1 MTTPHPEASKSEPP
15 DAHAPAPPRRKPRVL
30 RYLVIAFVLLVAV
43 AVFGILDRHESD
55 ADLSKWTDARAVTNV
70 ELASPKRATQD
81 EHLSLP
87 ANVEA
92 FYTAP
97 IHSRVNGYVKMWY
110 FDIGARVKTGQ
121 VLAKIDTPDLDQQYE
136 QAKGEL
142 LRSQANYNLAVL
154 TADRWKALRASNAVS
169 QQTVDEK
176 VGDAASQK
184 AQVVA
189 VQANLDRIKA
199 MEDFRDI
206 VAPFDG
212 VVTARRIDVG
222 ALVSATNTSANAL
235 FDISDISRMRVYVH
249 VPQVYAASMHKG
261 LKVTLSLP
269 QYPHRTFDGAL
280 DTTSNAISDVARALL
295 VEAIFPNK
303 DGLLSPGAYAEAR
316 FELPL
321 DPRKLVIPSSAM
333 IFRNENPEVAVVK
346 DGKIVLN
353 KVTILQDTGPEI
365 EIATGLEPDDRIVIN
380 PSYGMETGE
389 EVNVVSFDG
398 KATDSKATDGKPSPA
413 KPTPQPAQQRAQ
425 AGP

>member
-1 MTTPHPEASKSEPP
+1 MTTPQPEAP
-15 DAHAPAPPRRKPRVL
+15 DTHAPAPPRRKPRVG
-30 RYLVIAFVLLVAV
+30 RYLLIALVVLVAV
-43 AVFGILDRHESD
+43 AITGIVDRHESD
-55 ADLSKWTDARAVTNV
+55 ANLTKWTDARAVTNV
-70 ELASPKRATQD
+70 DLVSPKRATQD
-81 EHLSLP
+81 EHLTLP
-87 ANVEA
+87 ADVDA

-110 FDIGARVKTGQ
+110 FDIGARVKAGQ
-121 VLAKIDTPDLDQQYE
+121 VLAKIDTPDLDQQYA

-212 VVTARRIDVG
+212 VVTARRIDLG
-222 ALVSATNTSANAL
+222 ALVASTNTSAKAL
-235 FDISDISRMRVYVH
+235 YDISDISKMRVYVH

-269 QYPHRTFDGAL
+269 QYPHKTFEGAL

-295 VEAIFPNK
+295 VEAIFPNT

-316 FELPL
+316 FNLPL
-321 DPRKLVIPSSAM
+321 DPHKLVIPSSAM
-333 IFRNENPEVAVVK
+333 IFRGENPQVAVVK
-346 DGKIVLN
+346 DGKIDLR
-353 KVTILQDTGPEI
+353 KVTILVDTGPEI
-365 EIATGLEPDDRIVIN
+365 EIATGLEPDDKIVLN
-380 PSYGMETGE
+380 PSYAMETGE
-389 EVNVVSFDG
+389 EVNVVKVDG
-398 KATDSKATDGKPSPA
+398 KALDARAAPQ
-413 KPTPQPAQQRAQ
+413 TPQQRAQ
-425 AGP
+425 AEP

>member
-1 MTTPHPEASKSEPP
+1 MTTPQPEAP
-15 DAHAPAPPRRKPRVL
+15 DPQAPPRRKPRVG
-30 RYLVIAFVLLVAV
+30 RYLLIALVVLVAV
-43 AVFGILDRHESD
+43 AITGIVDRHESD
-55 ADLSKWTDARAVTNV
+55 TNLTKWTDARAVTNV
-70 ELASPKRATQD
+70 DLVSPKRATQD
-81 EHLSLP
+81 EHLTLP
-87 ANVEA
+87 ADVDA

-110 FDIGARVKTGQ
+110 FDIGARVKAGQ
-121 VLAKIDTPDLDQQYE
+121 VLAKIDTPDLDQQYA

-206 VAPFDG
+206 LAPFDG

-222 ALVSATNTSANAL
+222 ALVAATNNEAKAL
-235 FDISDISRMRVYVH
+235 YDISDISKMRVYVH

-269 QYPHRTFDGAL
+269 QYPHRSFEGAL

-295 VEAIFPNK
+295 VEAIFPNT

-316 FELPL
+316 FTLPL
-321 DPRKLVIPSSAM
+321 DPHKLVIPSSAM
-333 IFRNENPEVAVVK
+333 IFRGENPQVAVVK
-346 DGKIVLN
+346 DGKIDLR
-353 KVTILQDTGPEI
+353 KVTILVDTGPEI
-365 EIATGLEPDDRIVIN
+365 EIATGLEPDDKIVLN
-380 PSYGMETGE
+380 PSYAMETGE
-389 EVNVVSFDG
+389 EVNVVKVDG
-398 KATDSKATDGKPSPA
+398 KALDARA
-413 KPTPQPAQQRAQ
+413 APQRPQQRAQ
-425 AGP
+425 AEP

>member
-1 MTTPHPEASKSEPP
+1 MTSPSETP
-15 DAHAPAPPRRKPRVL
+15 DAPTPPQRKPRVV
-30 RYLVIAFVLLVAV
+30 RYLLVALVVLAVV
-43 AVFGILDRHESD
+43 AVTGILDRHESD
-55 ADLSKWTDARAVTNV
+55 AKLTQWTDARAATNV
-70 ELASPKRATQD
+70 DLVSPKRATQD
-81 EHLSLP
+81 ERLSLP
-87 ANVEA
+87 ADVQA

-110 FDIGARVKTGQ
+110 FDIGAHVKAGQ

-154 TADRWKALRASNAVS
+154 TADRWKALRNSNAVS

-176 VGDAASQK
+176 VGDATSQK

-189 VQANLDRIKA
+189 VQANVDRIKA

-212 VVTARRIDVG
+212 IVTARRIDVG
-222 ALVSATNTSANAL
+222 ALVSATNSSANAL

-261 LKVTLSLP
+261 LKVSLSLP
-269 QYPHRTFDGAL
+269 QYAHRTFEGAL

-295 VEAIFPNK
+295 VEAIFPND

-321 DPRKLVIPSSAM
+321 DPHKLVIPSSAM
-333 IFRNENPEVAVVK
+333 IFRSENPQVAVVK
-346 DGKIVLN
+346 GDKITLK
-353 KVTILQDTGPEI
+353 KVTILVDTGPDI
-365 EIATGLEPDDRIVIN
+365 EVATGLDPDDKIVVN
-380 PSYGMETGE
+380 PSYAMETGE
-389 EVNVVSFDG
+389 PVNVV
-398 KATDSKATDGKPSPA
+398 KIDGKPAEKPA
-413 KPTPQPAQQRAQ
+413 PDQRAQ
-425 AGP
+425 ASR